1 MNEYVLCDILCALDY
16 AIWLMCIIY
25 IVYIIR
31 KDTNGQDRDTSNC

>member
-16 AIWLMCIIY
+16 AKWVVCIMC

-31 KDTNGQDRDTSNC
+31 KDNDGQDRDITDC